1 MSKVYFQWYKW
12 QTQTQIAL
20 CLDFLW
26 SHVLH
31 KLDGHTVSNMLAN
44 YELDQFAGQGQTFTV
59 FWDNKN
65 IELLEQAKNSIQ
77 PWHHESGLGQG

>member
-1 MSKVYFQWYKW
+1 MSMIYFQWYKW
-12 QTQTQIAL
+12 QTQIAL

-44 YELDQFAGQGQTFTV
+44 YELDQFAGQGQKFTV
-59 FWDNKN
+59 FCDNKN
-65 IELLEQAKNSIQ
+65 IELLEHAVTSWIR
-77 PWHHESGLGQG
+77 LGQW